1 VKRDLDP
8 PFTTLSGKETGNS
21 WIYIWVFEDLPYRHF
36 TFVSHFTRRISI
48 IARIPKDRS
57 FWGRE

>member
-1 VKRDLDP
+1 M
-8 PFTTLSGKETGNS
+8 FTTYTVLDNPVVKKHVILGF
-21 WIYIWVFEDLPYRHF
+21 IYEYLKHF